1 MEFDKITDLKQIK
14 SDEELREKC
23 NEIID
28 SLIDFTKNE
37 KYRIL
42 TTLHDSFIE
51 VCKEDGIIFLE
62 MPGLNSAPEDTD

>member
-14 SDEELREKC
+14 SDEELTIKM

-28 SLIDFTKNE
+28 SLSDFTKNE

-42 TTLHDSFIE
+42 TTLYDTFIE
-51 VCKEDGIIFLE
+51 TCGEEGIGFLE
-62 MPGLNSAPEDTD
+62 LKDASGDKTE